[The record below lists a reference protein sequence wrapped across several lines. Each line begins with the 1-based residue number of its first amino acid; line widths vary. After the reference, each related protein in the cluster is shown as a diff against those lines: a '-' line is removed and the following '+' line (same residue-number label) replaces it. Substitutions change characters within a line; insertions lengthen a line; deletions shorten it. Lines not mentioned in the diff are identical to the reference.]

1 MCAESGLCETAPAAP
16 GSEEYLDS
24 EKYDVKRRDWNAPG
38 NLVDFVSR
46 VNQSRRENRALHLYT
61 NLRFYHADNARV
73 LFYGKTTPERDNVV
87 FVAASLD
94 PFAPPASVVALP
106 IGELGIAP
114 DQPYRMQHLLSDPW
128 FEWRRLPRD
137 LEPHPEGQHPPILF
151 LYRRRGL
158 CAGRRGGARL

>member
-1 MCAESGLCETAPAAP
+1 MFKLRLVLAATLSSLYGLYSGYELCENTPAAT

-24 EKYDVKRRDWNAPG
+24 EKYELKRRDWNAPG

-46 VNQSRRENRALHLYT
+46 VNRIRRENRALHLYT

-94 PFAPPASVVALP
+94 PFAPQASVVELP

-114 DQPYRMQHLLSDPW
+114 DQPYRMPPPLRPTAAQ
-128 FEWRRLPRD
+128 RRVHPRA
-137 LEPHPEGQHPPILF
+137 P
-151 LYRRRGL
+151 
-158 CAGRRGGARL
+158 